1 MSWRKLIYDIDNR
14 SAQETGYL
22 FEPILASCLGG
33 EPMSHRYSPVKRID
47 DNGNPTN
54 EGRQI
59 DCYIEESREA
69 YELKLRVT
77 IAASGQGRF
86 SEEMSFPYEAR
97 RAGLTPVLIVFDPT
111 PSPLLDR
118 LKAKY
123 VEEGGR
129 CAIGE
134 DAWNMLTARAG
145 REMGKYITK
154 YIKPPISKMGK
165 VRLPIPPNIQLSAS
179 EERLTIT
186 DESGNCYSIS
196 RNEVGE

>member
-1 MSWRKLIYDIDNR
+1 M
-14 SAQETGYL
+14 

-33 EPMSHRYSPVKRID
+33 EPISHRYSPVKRID

-129 CAIGE
+129 YAIGE
-134 DAWNMLTARAG
+134 DAWNMLTNRAG
-145 REMGKYITK
+145 REMGKYIIK
-154 YIKPPISKMGK
+154 YIKPPISKMEE
-165 VRLPIPPNIQLSAS
+165 VRLPIPSDIQLSAS
-179 EERLTIT
+179 EGRFIIS
-186 DESGNCYSIS
+186 DKSGNCYSIS